1 MSADDPLEGFPE
13 DLNSHKTIR
22 QVLHWTA
29 KETIRGDLSPQRAA
43 EVRKLTE
50 MAAKSLAMEQAAD
63 LAREIKQH
71 APQAGDI
78 PPAPSQKR
86 TAPSLITMNMFSMEP
101 PREPKQRVYATSEA
115 PVIIDAPVQAH
126 TARISGSKQAL
137 ESAKRG
143 FLDIPDPQDDPE
155 EDDR

>member
-22 QVLHWTA
+22 QVLYWTA
-29 KETIRGDLSPQRAA
+29 RETILNNISPQRAA

-71 APQAGDI
+71 APQIGDSE
-78 PPAPSQKR
+78 PSSSRKSQG
-86 TAPSLITMNMFSMEP
+86 PSLITMNMFNL
-101 PREPKQRVYATSEA
+101 EPKHEPRQRVYATEE
-115 PVIIDAPVQAH
+115 PVVVIDAPVQAH
-126 TARISGSKQAL
+126 TARISGSKRAL
-137 ESAKRG
+137 EAAKRG
-143 FLDIPDPQDDPE
+143 FLDIPDDQADPE
-155 EDDR
+155 EGDR